1 MKRRYVS
8 GMVCAYD
15 TMFEVDSRVTFW
27 FGVHPMSNEATIT
40 EDGFSL
46 TALKARDKA
55 EFGRLVDAYSP
66 SIYRLALKVLGNTQD
81 AEDIL
86 QETFIKAF
94 RHLVDFKGHSR
105 LSTWLYRIAT
115 NEALMLI
122 RKRKPDIFSIDGAND
137 RDDPDPEPMEIV
149 DWCCMPEQELISSE
163 SRQYLDQAIEKLPTS
178 LRVVFVLRD
187 IEGLS
192 TIETGEV
199 LNLSETA
206 VKTRLS
212 RARLR
217 LREDLTRY
225 FGDRMG
231 RKSAIGEGGH

>member
-1 MKRRYVS
+1 
-8 GMVCAYD
+8 
-15 TMFEVDSRVTFW
+15 
-27 FGVHPMSNEATIT
+27 MSDEKIIT
-40 EDGFSL
+40 DDGFSL
-46 TALKARDKA
+46 TALQTGDKA
-55 EFGRLVDAYSP
+55 EFARLVDAYYP
-66 SIYRLALKVLGNTQD
+66 VIYRLALKILGNTQD

-94 RHLVDFKGHSR
+94 RNIADFNGRSR

-122 RKRKPDIFSIDGAND
+122 RRRKPDTISIEVPREGDEED
-137 RDDPDPEPMEIV
+137 KEPLEIV
-149 DWCCMPEQELISSE
+149 DWCCMPERELLSSE
-163 SRQYLDQAIEKLPTS
+163 SRQRLDQAIESLPPS

-192 TIETGEV
+192 TLETGEV
-199 LNLSETA
+199 LHLSETA

-217 LREDLTRY
+217 LRKELTQY
-225 FGDRMG
+225 YGDRMR
-231 RKSAIGEGGH
+231 RKPVAEEGGR